1 MPSWSVLSM
10 AIVWDRCHP
19 FQRSNLISRP
29 RQDTSPPSRSR
40 RSSKPP
46 STLERHL
53 SSEWRHGAKLFET
66 LWALKG
72 FLTDKEFFHDPIF
85 TCRYPPALPW
95 RNLNEN
101 GSISPEMRKAIIRPR
116 SDSVYGVI
124 QLDPVTGFRLP
135 SMPEEEAD
143 MDYSSLCTICC
154 DHAATVTLQPCG
166 HNGLCVECAYSLD
179 IW

>member
-1 MPSWSVLSM
+1 MPSWSVLST
-10 AIVWDRCHP
+10 ATAWDRCRP
-19 FQRSNLISRP
+19 FQRSSLMFRH
-29 RQDTSPPSRSR
+29 RQDTFPPSHSR

-46 STLERHL
+46 STLERHP
-53 SSEWRHGAKLFET
+53 SSAWRLCAKVFEM
-66 LWALKG
+66 LWEMKG
-72 FLTDKEFFHDPIF
+72 FLTDKTFDSIF
-85 TCRYPPALPW
+85 TSRYPPALPW

-101 GSISPEMRKAIIRPR
+101 GAISPEMRKAIIRPR

-124 QLDPVTGFRLP
+124 QLDPVTGLRLP